1 MIASVVVG
9 LVIGLCAAAC
19 TFAWASHRSFKAW
32 LAFRREGQKHDS
44 EALADALKRLTEIE
58 QRLAGAELQKLR
70 R

>member
-19 TFAWASHRSFKAW
+19 TFAWASYHGLKAW
-32 LAFRREGQKHDS
+32 LSFRREVRATDNAQ
-44 EALADALKRLTEIE
+44 LADALKRLAELE
-58 QRLAGAELQKLR
+58 QRIAGAELQKLR